1 MDAYELKNND
11 RIEFIDKIMETI
23 ICETAHEAID
33 ENVTFKSVGKLW
45 GMAWRNRSLYWI
57 LRNKKILENRIM

>member
-1 MDAYELKNND
+1 
-11 RIEFIDKIMETI
+11 METI

-33 ENVTFKSVGKLW
+33 ENVTFESIGKLW

-57 LRNKKILENRIM
+57 LRNKKILEEKII